1 MHFLIDI
8 EFTKT
13 LNQFF
18 KKIFVDLFMI
28 FNFKF
33 LKNILNLIFVN
44 YNNFLNKLL
53 IRIFLYFD
61 YKS

>member
-13 LNQFF
+13 LNQFL